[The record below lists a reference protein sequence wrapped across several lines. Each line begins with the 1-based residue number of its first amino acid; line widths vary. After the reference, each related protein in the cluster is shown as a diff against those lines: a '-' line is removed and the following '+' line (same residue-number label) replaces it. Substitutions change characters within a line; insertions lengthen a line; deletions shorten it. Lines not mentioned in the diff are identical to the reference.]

1 MAFTRITEDDLQGKG
16 VIGQPEVPGLS
27 TLEMQQSMEQVVRE
41 VAIPGINRLA
51 EELEAA
57 TGAAGIG
64 MERPAGMPEEVPAH
78 VQGITAAHIENREN
92 PHGVTAAQV
101 GAYTRQETD
110 AAIDN
115 KVVEIGA
122 GDMARAVYAANGEPG
137 VVDAA
142 VHARAADDGVKLYTH
157 TRSGTVHEFT
167 GSGASGRALMTAD
180 VQEGDTFSVNGQP
193 VTAWMGAE
201 DAATMMAG
209 QPYTGRWVTFVTE
222 DDTLNFKGG
231 GGLTAADK
239 IRLIPENIRYGV
251 QIGKVLGT
259 LGANLIVAG
268 DTLVRQAVAN
278 NSPQASAT
286 ANSAWQEIQR
296 DDAFSIDGA
305 NIVCKK
311 AGSYQYEMRVITG
324 SVWNGSALAYL
335 RLNGSNVISGGG
347 SGSGIKT
354 NTYSGMLELSEGDI
368 LTVYLYVLAGTGQWS
383 GNGEVSVGYLK
394 LSRKV

>member
-1 MAFTRITEDDLQGKG
+1 
-16 VIGQPEVPGLS
+16 
-27 TLEMQQSMEQVVRE
+27 
-41 VAIPGINRLA
+41 
-51 EELEAA
+51 
-57 TGAAGIG
+57 
-64 MERPAGMPEEVPAH
+64 
-78 VQGITAAHIENREN
+78 
-92 PHGVTAAQV
+92 
-101 GAYTRQETD
+101 
-110 AAIDN
+110 
-115 KVVEIGA
+115 
-122 GDMARAVYAANGEPG
+122 
-137 VVDAA
+137 
-142 VHARAADDGVKLYTH
+142 
-157 TRSGTVHEFT
+157 SGTVHEFT

>member
-27 TLEMQQSMEQVVRE
+27 TLEMQQSVEQIVRE

-78 VQGITAAHIENREN
+78 VQGITAAHIQDREN

-110 AAIDN
+110 AAIN
-115 KVVEIGA
+115 KKVVEIGA
-122 GDMARAVYAANGEPG
+122 GDMARAVYATNGEPG

>member
-1 MAFTRITEDDLQGKG
+1 M
-16 VIGQPEVPGLS
+16 
-27 TLEMQQSMEQVVRE
+27 
-41 VAIPGINRLA
+41 
-51 EELEAA
+51 
-57 TGAAGIG
+57 
-64 MERPAGMPEEVPAH
+64 
-78 VQGITAAHIENREN
+78 
-92 PHGVTAAQV
+92 
-101 GAYTRQETD
+101 
-110 AAIDN
+110 
-115 KVVEIGA
+115 
-122 GDMARAVYAANGEPG
+122 
-137 VVDAA
+137 
-142 VHARAADDGVKLYTH
+142 
-157 TRSGTVHEFT
+157 
-167 GSGASGRALMTAD
+167 
-180 VQEGDTFSVNGQP
+180 
-193 VTAWMGAE
+193 
-201 DAATMMAG
+201 
-209 QPYTGRWVTFVTE
+209 TE

-286 ANSAWQEIQR
+286 ANSAWQEMQR

>member
-27 TLEMQQSMEQVVRE
+27 TLEMQQSVEQIVRE

-64 MERPAGMPEEVPAH
+64 MERPAGMPGEVPAH

>member
-27 TLEMQQSMEQVVRE
+27 ALEMQQSVEQIVRE

-259 LGANLIVAG
+259 LGANLIAAG
-268 DTLVRQAVAN
+268 DILCQKMGT
-278 NSPQASAT
+278 NSSSSSF
-286 ANSAWQEIQR
+286 NSSWKVLQQ
-296 DDAFSIDGA
+296 DDAFSVSGA
-305 NIVCKK
+305 SITCHK
-311 AGSYQYEMRVITG
+311 AGVYHYEMLIITG
-324 SVWNGSALAYL
+324 SVWNGSARAYL
-335 RLNGSNVISGGG
+335 RRNGSDIVSSDSGTGV
-347 SGSGIKT
+347 KT
-354 NTYSGMLELSEGDI
+354 KTYSGVMDLEEEDVV
-368 LTVYLYVLAGTGQWS
+368 TVYLQAIAGVGDWS
-383 GNGEVSVGYLK
+383 GNGEVCVGYLK
-394 LSRKV
+394 LFREE

>member
-1 MAFTRITEDDLQGKG
+1 MCRASPLPTLKTGEPAWGDGG
-16 VIGQPEVPGLS
+16 PG
-27 TLEMQQSMEQVVRE
+27 
-41 VAIPGINRLA
+41 
-51 EELEAA
+51 
-57 TGAAGIG
+57 
-64 MERPAGMPEEVPAH
+64 
-78 VQGITAAHIENREN
+78 
-92 PHGVTAAQV
+92 

-231 GGLTAADK
+231 VGLPLRIKSGSSPK
-239 IRLIPENIRYGV
+239 I
-251 QIGKVLGT
+251 
-259 LGANLIVAG
+259 
-268 DTLVRQAVAN
+268 
-278 NSPQASAT
+278 SAT
-286 ANSAWQEIQR
+286 GCRSARCWEHWGPI
-296 DDAFSIDGA
+296 
-305 NIVCKK
+305 
-311 AGSYQYEMRVITG
+311 
-324 SVWNGSALAYL
+324 
-335 RLNGSNVISGGG
+335 
-347 SGSGIKT
+347 
-354 NTYSGMLELSEGDI
+354 
-368 LTVYLYVLAGTGQWS
+368 
-383 GNGEVSVGYLK
+383 
-394 LSRKV
+394 

>member
-27 TLEMQQSMEQVVRE
+27 TLEMQQSVEQIVRE

-296 DDAFSIDGA
+296 DDAFSIGGA

>member
-27 TLEMQQSMEQVVRE
+27 TLEMQQSVEQIVRE

-78 VQGITAAHIENREN
+78 VQGITAAHIQDREN

-110 AAIDN
+110 AAIN
-115 KVVEIGA
+115 KKVVEIGA